1 MYYLKSVLSEKP
13 FYGQLC
19 NSLNDIKV
27 GNCTEEKS
35 MFGGD
40 PGAFEQLVAK
50 KIIRE
55 LDENNKK
62 NHFRRPG
69 VYYINITTGS
79 EDFD

>member
-1 MYYLKSVLSEKP
+1 MFIDSVKQAGKCSHRSAYMYYLKSVLSEKP

-50 KIIRE
+50 KNYWRIE
-55 LDENNKK
+55 WK
-62 NHFRRPG
+62 
-69 VYYINITTGS
+69 
-79 EDFD
+79 